1 MGQHVHDMMKRGFFF
16 IIITTLCQVANH
28 KLISCFIILPTP
40 FGTIKDFF
48 VVYKSGHA

>member
-1 MGQHVHDMMKRGFFF
+1 MGQHVPDMMKRGFI